1 MRTTVARVSAAVA
14 VLGIVDP
21 VHHATTTEWWE
32 EHEFEYETIDTKKVV
47 QVIQSNDEIERL
59 NKQVSH
65 R

>member
-1 MRTTVARVSAAVA
+1 